1 MVYRWTS
8 SYSPPTAREQ
18 KGGLVQYDRL
28 KRRGR
33 ICIVN
38 QCERHHDLETLGQ
51 DRPEA
56 ESARRWGKQDHVH
69 LLWVRELRVGR
80 VGIPLEVVVAT
91 LRTLLRSRVGV
102 VLTDAPGRAE
112 LINNVGIGDAL
123 SWPVGG
129 GCAKMGPMS
138 VW

>member
-1 MVYRWTS
+1 M
-8 SYSPPTAREQ
+8 
-18 KGGLVQYDRL
+18 
-28 KRRGR
+28 
-33 ICIVN
+33 
-38 QCERHHDLETLGQ
+38 
-51 DRPEA
+51 
-56 ESARRWGKQDHVH
+56 
-69 LLWVRELRVGR
+69 RELRVGR

-102 VLTDAPGRAE
+102 VLTDAPGGAE

-123 SWPVGG
+123 SWPAGG